1 VFKLVLRRPIPNK
14 SPSIVKRDVTR
25 LEEWKQTAKT
35 QGLVSKPEITAPSS
49 QLSSSAPPVKP
60 AAKAVTA
67 KLGPKKPSYATVVS
81 SRESTPGNS
90 PKSDALGFDLGRPP
104 SPLDESAQENKEIT
118 VEHKKQRPKRNLTLN
133 YGRGSGSS
141 SSTHRVRPSR
151 PSSIQPKS
159 LNFQRIQHLLLSKY
173 MVESGR
179 KDFPASTT
187 MVWQELQLAAR
198 TMSNPL
204 HGKEKGDIYAVAID
218 RFRSLRSGVIKNS
231 HLQRVTVTP
240 EELHFEED

>member
-118 VEHKKQRPKRNLTLN
+118 VEHKKQRPKRNLTLS